1 MGETSKIEK
10 HHLPPAGDQASLERR
25 FNQGGSGGNTRPSQ
39 QQFNAPSLNQN
50 TYYQTQTSAGGTA
63 I

>member
-25 FNQGGSGGNTRPSQ
+25 FNQGSSAAHTRPSQ
-39 QQFNAPSLNQN
+39 QYNAPSLNQN
-50 TYYQTQTSAGGTA
+50 TYYQTQTSAAGTA